1 MIMKQS
7 LYERQHLT
15 AAMSLGDIIAG
26 AVADYRPLAVHD
38 VLSASAE
45 SLTVPTGWLIASAG
59 VNVAQPVRVL
69 VTGHRSRGGWQGCDT
84 LAAFGFT
91 GIVPRELG
99 TANASCTL
107 NALGASGITI
117 RNLTVSEQPEA
128 WAVRSTGYVTA
139 VGLRMWAQFSTY
151 VAGSQEAGCGR
162 LIEHSVFTVTQRRAQ
177 LRSDIRELSHSV
189 AVAFSQLN
197 RGFQPGQVGPSG

>member
-1 MIMKQS
+1 MPKS
-7 LYERQHLT
+7 TDERQRLST
-15 AAMSLGDIIAG
+15 AISLGDIIAG
-26 AVADYRPLAVHD
+26 TVADYRPLTVRD
-38 VLSASAE
+38 VLWSHDE
-45 SLTVPTGWLIASAG
+45 SLTVPTGWLVASAG
-59 VNVAQPVRVL
+59 SSADRPVRVL

-117 RNLTVSEQPEA
+117 HKLDVPERPDT
-128 WAVRSTGYVTA
+128 WAMHSTGYVTA
-139 VGLRMWAQFSTY
+139 AGLRMWAQFSTY
-151 VAGSQEAGCGR
+151 VAGSQQAGCGR
-162 LIEHSVFTVTQRRAQ
+162 LIEHSVFAVTQQRTQ
-177 LRSDIRELSHSV
+177 LRSDIKELSDSV
-189 AVAFSQLN
+189 QAAFGQLK